1 MSREMTSSYGPA
13 REGDIYRS
21 SLSNEKAVK
30 NLHWT
35 PEVSLEEGLKR
46 TYQYFVKK

>member
-1 MSREMTSSYGPA
+1 MGTNKAGTA

-30 NLHWT
+30 NLHWI
-35 PEVSLEEGLKR
+35 PEISLEEGLKR
-46 TYQYFVKK
+46 TYQYFQKQ